1 MSPYLPC
8 TSIALLANEVIHQPP
23 SINANTKEMLKDV
36 FWEVTLQML
45 KHKIVKY
52 CMTLY
57 NVLENDDSIITLFF
71 LTYALAISVFNSVKH
86 SISQYMLFPLKE
98 FFFFLQLLNCLI
110 LIHTLYD

>member
-1 MSPYLPC
+1 
-8 TSIALLANEVIHQPP
+8 
-23 SINANTKEMLKDV
+23 MLKEV

-57 NVLENDDSIITLFF
+57 NVLENDDSIITIFF
-71 LTYALAISVFNSVKH
+71 LTYVLAMSVFNSVKH
-86 SISQYMLFPLKE
+86 SISQYMLFPLKD